1 MSKAMATAG
10 LGLAVYGASRA
21 AFVPVAQG
29 SVPSDSGVALRGAVA
44 GEQAAAGESN
54 TVTQGMVC
62 MSVLAL
68 AITVATVW

>member
-1 MSKAMATAG
+1 MGKAMATAG
-10 LGLAVYGASRA
+10 LRSVVYGASRT
-21 AFVPVAQG
+21 AFVPVAHG
-29 SVPSDSGVALRGAVA
+29 SVQSDSGMAIGGAVA